1 MEYPK
6 NGSIVIVDDEYEEV
20 EGLIRVFSSK
30 GIPITY
36 FNGEIDKLISLNGTR
51 IVFLDLDLK
60 LGARDSEE
68 QDIISNVFANL
79 KKIIPKNNG
88 GYILVI
94 WSSRESELGEKV
106 ENEIKQ
112 RQEEKAPL
120 LNEYPLAIVRISK
133 HDVAIFKD
141 DKFTFNLEDIETKIN
156 SLVSNNNI
164 LNLIA
169 YWENNVTEASKNV
182 VSHFYEIR
190 QTEDKQKLLLALFA
204 DSSSPEGSLDE
215 NTIIAPA
222 ISPMSVLLSDQLSSK
237 GNAHSLSAIG
247 SELKEL
253 LEQKEKIDLESVAG
267 INTFY
272 HLDKEISCNNAPGS
286 VYLYQTYMDDFSC
299 SSQNCST
306 KWAEDL
312 PAQMLD
318 EIKIKVDKCI
328 KIEKD
333 DENHNVTNAE
343 RTQKQGE
350 IRDNIIPVFLE
361 FTPDCD
367 YVQGHRKK
375 LRLIFGLMYPIKAG
389 VKIELSKNKGSYIE
403 LPLIQYEGNIYKIVL
418 NLLTITGIN
427 EDAFCSM
434 TPIFRMRKELLVDIQ
449 QKIASHISRPGFFN
463 MNDYLAK

>member
-6 NGSIVIVDDEYEEV
+6 NGSIVIVDDKYDEV

-30 GIPITY
+30 GIPVTY
-36 FNGEIDKLISLNGTR
+36 FNGEPDKLITLNGVR
-51 IVFLDLDLK
+51 IVILDLDLK
-60 LGARDSEE
+60 LGVQDNEE
-68 QDIISNVFANL
+68 SQIISSVFFNL
-79 KKIIPKNNG
+79 KKIVPKNNG
-88 GYILVI
+88 GYILVV
-94 WSSRESELGEKV
+94 WSSRDSELGEKV
-106 ENEIKQ
+106 ESKIKKMK
-112 RQEEKAPL
+112 EEKASI
-120 LNEYPLAIVRISK
+120 LNEYPLEIVRISK
-133 HDVAIFKD
+133 NDVATLNNGKYDFS
-141 DKFTFNLEDIETKIN
+141 LEKIEAKIN
-156 SLVSNNNI
+156 RLISDSSI
-164 LNLIA
+164 LNLIT
-169 YWENNVTEASKNV
+169 YWENKVIEASKNV
-182 VSHFYEIR
+182 VSNFYEIT
-190 QTEDKQKLLLALFA
+190 QTEDKQKLLLTLFA

-237 GNAHSLSAIG
+237 GNVHSLSAIG
-247 SELKEL
+247 SELKTL
-253 LEQKEKIDLESVAG
+253 LKQEGKIDLESVAG

-272 HLDKEISCNNAPGS
+272 HIDKEISCNNAPGS
-286 VYLYQTYMDDFSC
+286 VYLYQTYMDNHSC

-312 PAQMLD
+312 PIAMKD

-328 KIEKD
+328 KFEKND
-333 DENHNVTNAE
+333 QNYNVTNAE
-343 RTQKQGE
+343 RTQKQKE
-350 IRDNIIPVFLE
+350 IRKNVVSIFLE

-403 LPLIQYEGNIYKIVL
+403 LPLVKYEGDIYNIIL

-427 EDAFCSM
+427 EDAFCSIA
-434 TPIFRMRKELLVDIQ
+434 PVFRIRKELLVDIQ
-449 QKIASHISRPGFFN
+449 QKIASHIARPGFFN

>member
-6 NGSIVIVDDEYEEV
+6 NGSIVIVDDKYEEV

-60 LGARDSEE
+60 LGTRDSEE

-120 LNEYPLAIVRISK
+120 LNEYPLGIVRISK
-133 HDVAIFKD
+133 HDVAILKD
-141 DKFTFNLEDIETKIN
+141 GKFTFNLEDIETKIN
-156 SLVSNNNI
+156 GLVSNNNI

-169 YWENNVTEASKNV
+169 YWENKVTEASKNV
-182 VSHFYEIR
+182 VSHFYEIT
-190 QTEDKQKLLLALFA
+190 QTEDKQKLLLTLFA

-222 ISPMSVLLSDQLSSK
+222 ILPMSVLLSDQLSSK

-247 SELKEL
+247 SELKAL

-286 VYLYQTYMDDFSC
+286 VYLYQTYMDDHSC

-312 PAQMLD
+312 PAPMLD

-328 KIEKD
+328 KLEKD
-333 DENHNVTNAE
+333 DENHNVTDTE
-343 RTQKQGE
+343 RTQKQKDIE
-350 IRDNIIPVFLE
+350 DNIVPVFLE

-375 LRLIFGLMYPIKAG
+375 LRLIFGLMYPIKVG

-403 LPLIQYEGNIYKIVL
+403 LPLIQHEGNIYNIVL

-449 QKIASHISRPGFFN
+449 QKIASHIARPGFFN